1 MFSQLLLRKLPLLTL
16 IWRPRRV
23 YPPLREHNSNLSRRR
38 PCYLHCRTPSLGDWV
53 GGKIKVIE
61 DYGETEVMLAQY
73 KRACT
78 LANMRWWIQN
88 GDGQNRSFSFSY
100 DSRETTESE
109 RVQALRSADTTET

>member
-1 MFSQLLLRKLPLLTL
+1 
-16 IWRPRRV
+16 
-23 YPPLREHNSNLSRRR
+23 
-38 PCYLHCRTPSLGDWV
+38 
-53 GGKIKVIE
+53 VIE